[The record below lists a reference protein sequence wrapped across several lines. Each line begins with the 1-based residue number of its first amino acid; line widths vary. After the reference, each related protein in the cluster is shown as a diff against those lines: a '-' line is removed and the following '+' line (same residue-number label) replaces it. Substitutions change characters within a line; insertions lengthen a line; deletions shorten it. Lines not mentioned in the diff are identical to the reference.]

1 MRDELRKAF
10 DSVHASRELKERTLE
25 RIRAYQ
31 EERKPRPVPGRRR
44 GLAAAAACLVLALAG
59 WGGYWLYFTPTVA
72 ISIDVN
78 PSLELGVNRFD
89 RVVSVEGYNEDG
101 QALAAQLSVTHLPY
115 EQAVEQ
121 ILDTQEIAA
130 LLAQKEI
137 MTITVTGSDEG
148 QCGRILS
155 CVEAETAQSPNIHCQ
170 SARREEVEAAH
181 DLGLSYGKYR
191 AYLEVLALDPTVT
204 PEEIQGMTMREIREM
219 IQALSSGQQPSQS
232 GGQGQNQGHGSGNSQ
247 GNGNGHGNGNGN
259 GQGGGHGSGPGWG
272 GRE

>member
-10 DSVHASRELKERTLE
+10 DSVHASRELKENTLE
-25 RIRAYQ
+25 RVMGNRGG
-31 EERKPRPVPGRRR
+31 RRRPAAAARR

-59 WGGYWLYFTPTVA
+59 WGGYWLYFTPTAA

-78 PSLELGVNRFD
+78 PSLELGINRFD
-89 RVVSVEGYNEDG
+89 RVVSVEGYNADG
-101 QALAAQLSVTHLPY
+101 QALAAQLSVTHLNY

-130 LLAQKEI
+130 LLAQDEVL
-137 MTITVTGSDEG
+137 TITVTGSNEG

-170 SARREEVEAAH
+170 SARQEEVEAAH

-232 GGQGQNQGHGSGNSQ
+232 GGQDQNQGQGGGSGGHGQGRGHGSGHSW
-247 GNGNGHGNGNGN
+247 
-259 GQGGGHGSGPGWG
+259 GGGD
-272 GRE
+272 

>member
-31 EERKPRPVPGRRR
+31 EERKPRPVPGLRR

-59 WGGYWLYFTPTVA
+59 WGGYWLYFTPTAA
-72 ISIDVN
+72 ISIDVD
-78 PSLELGVNRFD
+78 PSLELGINRFD
-89 RVVSVEGYNEDG
+89 RVVSVEGYNADG
-101 QALAAQLSVTHLPY
+101 QALAAQLSVTHLNY

-130 LLAQKEI
+130 LLAQDEVL
-137 MTITVTGSDEG
+137 TITVTGSDEG

-170 SARREEVEAAH
+170 SARQEEVEAAH

-204 PEEIQGMTMREIREM
+204 PEEIQGMTMREIREI

-232 GGQGQNQGHGSGNSQ
+232 GGQDQNQGQGGGSGGHGQGRGHGSGHSW
-247 GNGNGHGNGNGN
+247 
-259 GQGGGHGSGPGWG
+259 GGGD
-272 GRE
+272 

>member
-10 DSVHASRELKERTLE
+10 DSVRASRELKENTLE
-25 RIRAYQ
+25 RVMGNRG
-31 EERKPRPVPGRRR
+31 GRRR
-44 GLAAAAACLVLALAG
+44 PAAAARRGLAAAACLVLALAG
-59 WGGYWLYFTPTVA
+59 WGGYWLYFTPTAA

-78 PSLELGVNRFD
+78 PSLELGINRFD
-89 RVVSVEGYNEDG
+89 RVVSVEGYNADG
-101 QALAAQLSVTHLPY
+101 QALAAQLSVTHLNY

-130 LLAQKEI
+130 LLAQDEVL
-137 MTITVTGSDEG
+137 TITVTGSDEG

-170 SARREEVEAAH
+170 SARQEEVEAAH

-232 GGQGQNQGHGSGNSQ
+232 GGQDQNQGQGGGSGGHGQGRGHGSGHSW
-247 GNGNGHGNGNGN
+247 
-259 GQGGGHGSGPGWG
+259 GGGD
-272 GRE
+272 

>member
-10 DSVHASRELKERTLE
+10 DSVHASRELKENTLE
-25 RIRAYQ
+25 RVMGNRGG
-31 EERKPRPVPGRRR
+31 RRRPAAAARR

-59 WGGYWLYFTPTVA
+59 WGGYWLYFTPTAA

-78 PSLELGVNRFD
+78 PSLELGINRFD
-89 RVVSVEGYNEDG
+89 RVVSVEGYNADG
-101 QALAAQLSVTHLPY
+101 QALAAQLSVTHLNY

-170 SARREEVEAAH
+170 SARQEEVEAAH

-191 AYLEVLALDPTVT
+191 AYLELLALDPTVT
-204 PEEIQGMTMREIREM
+204 PEEIQGMTMREIREL
-219 IQALSSGQQPSQS
+219 IETLSAGQQAPQNSGQEQ
-232 GGQGQNQGHGSGNSQ
+232 GQGQNQGQGQGGGSG
-247 GNGNGHGNGNGN
+247 GH
-259 GQGGGHGSGPGWG
+259 GQGGGHGSGSGWG
-272 GRE
+272 GGD

>member
-31 EERKPRPVPGRRR
+31 EERKPRPVPGLRR
-44 GLAAAAACLVLALAG
+44 GLAAAACLVLALAG
-59 WGGYWLYFTPTVA
+59 WGGYWLYFTPTAA

-78 PSLELGVNRFD
+78 PSLELGINRFD
-89 RVVSVEGYNEDG
+89 RVVSVEGYNADG
-101 QALAAQLSVTHLPY
+101 QALAAQLSVTHLNY

-130 LLAQKEI
+130 LLAQDEVL
-137 MTITVTGSDEG
+137 TITVTGSDEG

-170 SARREEVEAAH
+170 SARQEEVEAAH

-232 GGQGQNQGHGSGNSQ
+232 GGQDQNQGQGGGSGGHGQGRGHGSGHSW
-247 GNGNGHGNGNGN
+247 
-259 GQGGGHGSGPGWG
+259 GGGD
-272 GRE
+272 